1 MNDTFYYAS
10 NDAMFK
16 RIFGDER
23 DVGPLV
29 AFLQA
34 ALDLP
39 PEDYAELSLV
49 NPFLARDNPEDKLGI
64 LDVRLKTAS
73 GKNIDI
79 EIQLNSVTE
88 IRERIIYYLARMVTD
103 QIGSGDDYQDITRS
117 ICILIADFVL
127 IQENRSYHNRYR
139 LYDPRT
145 GSQFSDLFE
154 VNTLELPKLP
164 QDGDGT
170 PLWDWL
176 RFVGARRKEELDMLA
191 EKNPQVGKA
200 VAKLVELNAD
210 ERARMIADSR
220 EKLRRDN
227 ASQLRSA
234 RLEGWEEGLE
244 EGREEGRE
252 EGLLSVA
259 RNLLDLGRPVEEI
272 AQVTGFSCEK
282 IQSLT
287 H

>member
-164 QDGDGT
+164 QDEDGT

-210 ERARMIADSR
+210 ERARLIADSR
-220 EKLRRDN
+220 EKLRRDT

-234 RLEGWEEGLE
+234 EKEGLE
-244 EGREEGRE
+244 KGRKEI
-252 EGLLSVA
+252 A
-259 RNLLDLGRPVEEI
+259 RKLLDTGMPAENV
-272 AQVTGFSCEK
+272 AQITELSCEI
-282 IQSLT
+282 IQTLR
-287 H
+287 HRE